1 MDDQTLEITIPKDLK
16 QGIVNNVK
24 DTHDYHFARVF
35 DQDSTQE
42 EVFELVGLPVL
53 EK

>member
-1 MDDQTLEITIPKDLK
+1 MDGQHLEITIPKDLK

-24 DTHDYHFARVF
+24 DTYEYRFAHVF

-42 EVFELVGLPVL
+42 EVFDLVALPVL
-53 EK
+53 DK